1 VHHVTVK
8 QKIKLKSGV
17 TNHFIVLYIKPLGS
31 EKPIVFRELINYF
44 ETNSNS
50 GSWQRQVARA
60 IGLFYDFCVEKAP
73 AYKNDNNVADTIRGF
88 IQCSLSG
95 DSGLGWT
102 PSSA

>member
-1 VHHVTVK
+1 
-8 QKIKLKSGV
+8 LKSGV

-31 EKPIVFRELINYF
+31 EKPVVFRELINYF

-102 PSSA
+102 P